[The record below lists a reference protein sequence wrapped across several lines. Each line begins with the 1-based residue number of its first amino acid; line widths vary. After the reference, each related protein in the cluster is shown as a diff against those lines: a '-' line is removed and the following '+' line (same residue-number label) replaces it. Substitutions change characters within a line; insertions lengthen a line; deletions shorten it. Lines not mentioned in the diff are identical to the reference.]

1 MTLIEYCDAEALPH
15 WPIYSHLHRHGICA
29 STCTGLADIASPDH
43 AACIARLRSLNPFH
57 LGKIVAKGLTHNP
70 TLPHENPQRTHAQ
83 LHPQPAPRPRCTV
96 QQTTRRDL
104 R

>member
-43 AACIARLRSLNPFH
+43 AACIARIRSLNPWH
-57 LGKIVAKGLTHNP
+57 LGKIVAKGRTPHP
-70 TLPHENPQRTHAQ
+70 TTPCEIAAT
-83 LHPQPAPRPRCTV
+83 QPTPTQP
-96 QQTTRRDL
+96 
-104 R
+104 